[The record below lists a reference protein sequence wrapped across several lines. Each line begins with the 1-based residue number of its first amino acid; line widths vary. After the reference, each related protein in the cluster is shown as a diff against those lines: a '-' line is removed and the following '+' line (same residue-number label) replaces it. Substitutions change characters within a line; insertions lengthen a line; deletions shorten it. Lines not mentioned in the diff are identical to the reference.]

1 MDNQLINLI
10 ERIVE
15 TKLKEIQPMTR
26 EPAEVVSS
34 EGMKAVVRFL
44 NGSEYELLNKSG
56 EVLTVGDSVWVE
68 YRTLPSAGYISMR
81 NGDAE
86 GLYEP
91 ADELVAANVVPK
103 FRTSVL
109 SVSRGE
115 FSAMATAGTHEFKV
129 ADIPA
134 ATALGG
140 ELAVLHIGFKYAAGG
155 AAYKDKIYRF
165 NIKRNGS
172 VLQSRTPVWVGNEA
186 YIQFPPSSEYAM
198 ELYVEFDSSVTGN
211 VAFNYDIFRLNSEIN
226 SYSEPPSEYEKHV
239 DSNNE
244 GAGSIGYSELVKWL
258 LEEIAAIKRR
268 LDALGG

>member
-1 MDNQLINLI
+1 MDNQLLKLI
-10 ERIVE
+10 EKIVE
-15 TKLKEIQPMTR
+15 TKLKEMQPMTR
-26 EPAEVVSS
+26 EPAEVVSVD
-34 EGMKAVVRFL
+34 GLKAVVRFL
-44 NGSEYELLNKSG
+44 NGSEFELLNKSG
-56 EVLTVGDSVWVE
+56 EVLSEGDSVWVE

-81 NGDAE
+81 NGEAE

-115 FSAMATAGTHEFKV
+115 FSGNATHTHEFKL

-140 ELAVLHIGFKYAAGG
+140 EYWALHIGFMYPASG

-165 NIKRNGS
+165 NVKLNGTTI
-172 VLQSRTPVWVGNEA
+172 QSHTPVWVGNEA
-186 YIQFPPSSEYAM
+186 CIQITPSFENIM
-198 ELYVEFDSSVTGN
+198 ELYVEFDSSVTGS
-211 VAFNYDIFRLNSEIN
+211 VKFNYDLFQLNMVIN
-226 SYSEPPSEYEKHV
+226 SYSEPPSEYEKCA
-239 DSNNE
+239 DTRSE
-244 GAGSIGYSELVKWL
+244 CLGSIGYSELVRYVC
-258 LEEIAAIKRR
+258 EEIATIKQR